1 LKKNAQNILILG
13 IGNDILSDDA
23 IGPKLAKRLE
33 EDLHQN
39 ELSFGTLAVGGME
52 ILEFICGYEKVI
64 MIDAIRTNERDPGTV
79 FHMTPDDFK
88 ETLHLSSFHDMSF
101 LTALEFAK
109 SMNMQ
114 LPSQIDIIAIEI
126 VEDLTFSN
134 DFSPMIANK
143 SEQIYKEVSWLVNRL
158 IVV

>member
-1 LKKNAQNILILG
+1 
-13 IGNDILSDDA
+13 
-23 IGPKLAKRLE
+23 
-33 EDLHQN
+33 
-39 ELSFGTLAVGGME
+39 
-52 ILEFICGYEKVI
+52 
-64 MIDAIRTNERDPGTV
+64 
-79 FHMTPDDFK
+79 
-88 ETLHLSSFHDMSF
+88 